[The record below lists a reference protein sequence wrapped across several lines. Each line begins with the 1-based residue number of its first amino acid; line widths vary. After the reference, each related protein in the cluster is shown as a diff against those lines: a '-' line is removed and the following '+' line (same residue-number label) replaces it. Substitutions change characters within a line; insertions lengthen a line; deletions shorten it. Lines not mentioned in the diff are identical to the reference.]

1 MRPVLTKDQSF
12 FLDGFCIK
20 NKIISKKELMDNAGK
35 LSAQFFVEKIKNPFN
50 QKVLV
55 LAGKGD
61 NGGDAVI
68 MHHYLKIYGV
78 KSKLY
83 VFNKTKVNSFI
94 KDYAISTGDILEKLN
109 DSIIQKFNW
118 FIDGIFGIGLNR
130 EIKPPYKKIIQK
142 LKNRNIISLDIPSG
156 IKCDS
161 GLPFNDDIFCD
172 PRYVISMGY
181 LKNGNV
187 VNLGK
192 KYFKNTSIINIGFP
206 DILDIDKTIS
216 NFTINSNDVK
226 KILLEDDFRR
236 NKYHSRATLIA
247 GSDKYSGAAYLST
260 LSAVRMGAGYVK
272 SIFPSKIHR
281 VLCSIQDSIKM
292 PIGNSQNSSFSVSDQ
307 KAINDL
313 DIDNSILIGPGL
325 GSAKKTMN
333 FTIKMLERVKKRNH
347 PCVLDAS
354 GFEPLYSGKI
364 EIKDLP
370 LKTILTPHLGEFKR
384 IFYKY
389 DLDFNNPIACCEG
402 IASMLG
408 GRVLILKGPSTIITS
423 DQRILITNNS
433 KSILATAGSGDV
445 LSGMLLGLLSKGY
458 DIIDASIIG
467 VYIHGLISDIYYKK
481 TSKHSMTAMDI
492 INHIPV
498 ALNEAF

>member
-192 KYFKNTSIINIGFP
+192 KYHFVATSFLHRLEAIAA
-206 DILDIDKTIS
+206 
-216 NFTINSNDVK
+216 
-226 KILLEDDFRR
+226 LL
-236 NKYHSRATLIA
+236 
-247 GSDKYSGAAYLST
+247 
-260 LSAVRMGAGYVK
+260 
-272 SIFPSKIHR
+272 
-281 VLCSIQDSIKM
+281 
-292 PIGNSQNSSFSVSDQ
+292 SQ
-307 KAINDL
+307 
-313 DIDNSILIGPGL
+313 
-325 GSAKKTMN
+325 
-333 FTIKMLERVKKRNH
+333 
-347 PCVLDAS
+347 
-354 GFEPLYSGKI
+354 
-364 EIKDLP
+364 
-370 LKTILTPHLGEFKR
+370 
-384 IFYKY
+384 
-389 DLDFNNPIACCEG
+389 
-402 IASMLG
+402 
-408 GRVLILKGPSTIITS
+408 
-423 DQRILITNNS
+423 S
-433 KSILATAGSGDV
+433 KS
-445 LSGMLLGLLSKGY
+445 
-458 DIIDASIIG
+458 
-467 VYIHGLISDIYYKK
+467 
-481 TSKHSMTAMDI
+481 SM
-492 INHIPV
+492 
-498 ALNEAF
+498 